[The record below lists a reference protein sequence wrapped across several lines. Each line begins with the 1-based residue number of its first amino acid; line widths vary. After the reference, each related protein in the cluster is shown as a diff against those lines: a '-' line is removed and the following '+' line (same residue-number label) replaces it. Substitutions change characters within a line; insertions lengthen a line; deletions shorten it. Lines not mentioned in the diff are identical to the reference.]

1 MRISVNEISRSRDGA
16 NRLQLELLIVTS
28 DATYCIA
35 KVTDYTYT
43 EKSGHVGVY
52 SGTIWPFE
60 IPEVF
65 TRWGNTPV
73 LHDEILEH
81 FRESKASLTFER

>member
-1 MRISVNEISRSRDGA
+1 MIINVHEISRSCDGA
-16 NRLQLELLIVTS
+16 SRLQFELLIVTS

-35 KVTDYTYT
+35 KVTDYNYP
-43 EKSGHVGVY
+43 EKSGQVGSY
-52 SGTIWPFE
+52 LGTTWPSE